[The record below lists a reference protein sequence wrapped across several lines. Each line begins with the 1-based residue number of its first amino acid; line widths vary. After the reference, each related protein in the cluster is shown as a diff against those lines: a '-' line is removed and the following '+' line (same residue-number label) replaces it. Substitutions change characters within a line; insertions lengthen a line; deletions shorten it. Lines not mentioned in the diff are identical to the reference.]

1 MPTCSPSS
9 HPTIPSLPSV
19 TQVTMVKAAEAE
31 SEAKYQ
37 GMARQRQA
45 IIAGLCD
52 SVKDF
57 SAGVQD
63 INSKDVLELM
73 WVHGPPLSPPLY
85 ADS

>member
-1 MPTCSPSS
+1 
-9 HPTIPSLPSV
+9 
-19 TQVTMVKAAEAE
+19 MVKAAEAE
-31 SEAKYQ
+31 SEAKYLQGQ

-45 IIAGLCD
+45 IIAGLRD

>member
-1 MPTCSPSS
+1 
-9 HPTIPSLPSV
+9 
-19 TQVTMVKAAEAE
+19 MVKAAEAE

-45 IIAGLCD
+45 IIAGLRD

-73 WVHGPPLSPPLY
+73 WVHGPPLSPLY

>member
-1 MPTCSPSS
+1 MKEKEGNVTFPIPWKRFMSFDLSPPHS
-9 HPTIPSLPSV
+9 
-19 TQVTMVKAAEAE
+19 
-31 SEAKYQ
+31 
-37 GMARQRQA
+37 
-45 IIAGLCD
+45 